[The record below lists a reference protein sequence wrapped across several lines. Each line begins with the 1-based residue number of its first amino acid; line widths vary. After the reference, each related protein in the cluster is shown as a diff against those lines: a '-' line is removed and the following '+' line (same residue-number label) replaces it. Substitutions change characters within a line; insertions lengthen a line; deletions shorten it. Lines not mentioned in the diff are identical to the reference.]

1 MKSYCKSLTLV
12 IPKLKCFWLFLF
24 FAGILVAILGATVC
38 RDSWAETLLI
48 YGGGAVIGFAS
59 SAFFSRQEQFL
70 LRGVT
75 DRVYLIKNYSYSPRI
90 YELADRKTLAAFG
103 GIWHEIQNVSESLVK
118 HLYRWF
124 GKGELKL
131 SLTEAKLYKL
141 SNNEKGVFAVLLGVR
156 YGVPNPE
163 TLKSIWGDQPTI
175 HTVDISELDKWL
187 PGVDLVSIRYWPEK
201 DRGHI

>member
-12 IPKLKCFWLFLF
+12 ISKLKCFWLFIL
-24 FAGILVAILGATVC
+24 FAGLIVAILGATAC

-48 YGGGAVIGFAS
+48 YGGGALIGFAS

-70 LRGVT
+70 LRGVK
-75 DRVYLIKNYSYSPRI
+75 DRVYLVKNHSYYPRI
-90 YELADRKTLAAFG
+90 YELADRKTFAAIG
-103 GIWHEIQNVSESLVK
+103 GIWHEIQNIPEGLVE
-118 HLYRWF
+118 HLHRWF
-124 GKGELKL
+124 GKGEL

-141 SNNEKGVFAVLLGVR
+141 SNEESVFAVLLDVR
-156 YGVPNPE
+156 YGVPNLE
-163 TLKSIWGDQPTI
+163 TRKSIWGDQPTI

-187 PGVDLVSIRYWPEK
+187 PGSDLVSIHYWPEK